1 MSEPSFERR
10 VFWDRSEIPAG
21 TKALII
27 NVKDPILT
35 LVAAEDPDEEH
46 TIFDG
51 KAAYV
56 EITPEEW
63 ASVKDDPE
71 KADALARQ
79 FGGLVQKAMGA
90 SWHHWHDSE
99 DKTSPQ

>member
-1 MSEPSFERR
+1 MSEPSFGRR
-10 VFWDRSEIPAG
+10 VFWDQSEIPPG

-46 TIFDG
+46 KIFDEE
-51 KAAYV
+51 AAYV
-56 EITPEEW
+56 EITLEEW
-63 ASVKDDPE
+63 AAVKDDPE
-71 KADALARQ
+71 KADTLARQ

-90 SWHHWHDSE
+90 SWHRWHDSE
-99 DKTSPQ
+99 SEASTR